1 MPCYTVQTATV
12 QFGKNT
18 DPELLRKALFSAGIF
33 EYNYAFD
40 RATGELTLNTRDES
54 KIGQVKRLYSEQ
66 VLEHTAK
73 RNGWRLTW
81 STNAAGNR
89 VAETER
95 LSR

>member
-12 QFGKNT
+12 LFGKNT
-18 DPELLRKALFSAGIF
+18 EPELLRKALFGAGIGSND
-33 EYNYAFD
+33 YTFD
-40 RATGELTLNTRDES
+40 RSTGALTLPTRDQS

-66 VLEHTAK
+66 VLELTAK
-73 RNGWRLTW
+73 RNGWKLTW